1 MCIVY
6 SAYICVYITY
16 THTHLQHTCT
26 NILYIHIH
34 LLKDKTTV
42 AFRVIN
48 NPNNR
53 SAFAII
59 IIIINIISI
68 TGSSTVCA
76 LLYLATSEMLNQM
89 KISKICAAV
98 FILWYLPFKCMVNI
112 YPTSSSCMPVVS

>member
-1 MCIVY
+1 MCIH
-6 SAYICVYITY
+6 YII
-16 THTHLQHTCT
+16 HTHLQHTCT

-53 SAFAII
+53 CAFAI

-68 TGSSTVCA
+68 IGSGSYSLCS
-76 LLYLATSEMLNQM
+76 LYLATGEMLNQM

-98 FILWYLPFKCMVNI
+98 FILWDLSIKI
-112 YPTSSSCMPVVS
+112 YW